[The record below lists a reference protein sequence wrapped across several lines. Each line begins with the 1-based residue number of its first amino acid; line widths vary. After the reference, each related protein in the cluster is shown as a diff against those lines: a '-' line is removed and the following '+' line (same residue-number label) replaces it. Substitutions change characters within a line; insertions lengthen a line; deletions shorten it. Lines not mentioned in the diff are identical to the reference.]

1 MVGELRCNSNHTES
15 VFILHELFHHF
26 NFITTFTNESWTLNH
41 NPMSI
46 FGIVL
51 FLLIGGMAFWMLL
64 FLLGFIVPYWIHL
77 GVMQQLRP
85 KKVFEKDEEEAN

>member
-1 MVGELRCNSNHTES
+1 MS
-15 VFILHELFHHF
+15 V
-26 NFITTFTNESWTLNH
+26 
-41 NPMSI
+41 

-77 GVMQQLRP
+77 GVNYVRRQYLMEND
-85 KKVFEKDEEEAN
+85 VFHDGLNPTELQFLKNKLDGKADHLTAGQALLLQTNFST